1 MGEVRKRGK
10 FFYPGRECLARI
22 GEGRAQ
28 DSVRGS
34 RCLFVRPAIEF
45 CRMELQVDNVYDT
58 GRKGER
64 GWWDEANEP
73 ESIK

>member
-45 CRMELQVDNVYDT
+45 CRTEAQVDYVYHT
-58 GRKGER
+58 SRKGDH
-64 GWWDEANEP
+64 G
-73 ESIK
+73 